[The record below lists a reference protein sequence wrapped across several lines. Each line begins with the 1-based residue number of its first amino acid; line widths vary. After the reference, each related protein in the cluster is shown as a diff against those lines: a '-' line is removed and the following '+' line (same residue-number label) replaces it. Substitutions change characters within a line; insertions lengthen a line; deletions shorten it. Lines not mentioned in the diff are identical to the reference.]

1 MNLFKASTKNLQ
13 KNLTIRSNR
22 LPSNFSSA
30 LKNLV
35 EAHLPALAGLHGTIE
50 FFEDDIAQAD
60 AVIAA
65 RAARKI
71 TDLIVSSKRQSTQ

>member
-1 MNLFKASTKNLQ
+1 
-13 KNLTIRSNR
+13 
-22 LPSNFSSA
+22 
-30 LKNLV
+30 V